1 VRPRVRAAR
10 QGRRGFSEEG
20 VVESFSEGVVE
31 GEGEV
36 VNGLLGLKLSL
47 RAGMGMGLVFG
58 VGVGAVVVVVVDD
71 DESCC
76 CCCGFESRGKAGLGG
91 VSVSM
96 DARTAKGLGM
106 GGF

>member
-1 VRPRVRAAR
+1 VRPRVREAR

-20 VVESFSEGVVE
+20 VVESFSEGD
-31 GEGEV
+31 V
-36 VNGLLGLKLSL
+36 VNGLLGLKLGL

-71 DESCC
+71 DESS

>member
-1 VRPRVRAAR
+1 VREAR
-10 QGRRGFSEEG
+10 PGRRGFSEEG
-20 VVESFSEGVVE
+20 VVESFSEGD
-31 GEGEV
+31 V
-36 VNGLLGLKLSL
+36 VNGLLGLKLGL

-58 VGVGAVVVVVVDD
+58 VGVGAVVVVVVED

-91 VSVSM
+91 VSVSV
-96 DARTAKGLGM
+96 DARTAEALGM